1 MANMSENISGNGNN
15 VKRVIKGSA
24 FSIVI
29 TIIGILIYSIVLCNT
44 SVAENSMPTVI
55 IIITAISILIGSTIS
70 TTNINKNGILNGMF
84 VGFTY
89 IIIIYLL
96 SSIIT
101 GDFSLNANSVIMII
115 ASIIAGA
122 VGGIIGVNKK

>member
-1 MANMSENISGNGNN
+1 MTNMSENISKSGNN
-15 VKRVIKGSA
+15 IKRIIKGSA

-44 SVAENSMPTVI
+44 SVAENSMSTVI

-70 TTNINKNGILNGMF
+70 TINIKKNGISNGMS
-84 VGFTY
+84 VGFIY
-89 IIIIYLL
+89 IAMIYLL

-101 GDFSLNANSVIMII
+101 GNFSLNINSIIMII
-115 ASIIAGA
+115 TSIITGA
-122 VGGIIGVNKK
+122 LGGIIGVNKR

>member
-1 MANMSENISGNGNN
+1 MTNMSENISGNGNN
-15 VKRVIKGSA
+15 IKRIIKGSV

-44 SVAENSMPTVI
+44 NVAENSMSTVI

-70 TTNINKNGILNGMF
+70 TTNIKKNGILNGML
-84 VGFTY
+84 VGFIY
-89 IIIIYLL
+89 IAMIYLL

-101 GDFSLNANSVIMII
+101 GNFLLNINSIIMII
-115 ASIIAGA
+115 ASVITGA
-122 VGGIIGVNKK
+122 LGGIIGVNKQ